1 MLGKKIKQ
9 LRNEKGMTQDELAT
23 RLSVVRQTVSKWE
36 KGFAVPDAEM
46 IVKIA
51 DALGTTVNDL
61 LGSSCVGGAGNENE
75 DDPYSSEYMKERID
89 ALMIQLARISEQLEA
104 KNDIMQKIW
113 ILALILLGAIAVGRF
128 LALIS
133 GIFDWL
139 ITSLMTMFSLMQ
151 LL

>member
-51 DALGTTVNDL
+51 DALGT
-61 LGSSCVGGAGNENE
+61 
-75 DDPYSSEYMKERID
+75 ID

-113 ILALILLGAIAVGRF
+113 ILALILLGAIAVGRL

>member
-1 MLGKKIKQ
+1 
-9 LRNEKGMTQDELAT
+9 
-23 RLSVVRQTVSKWE
+23 
-36 KGFAVPDAEM
+36 M

-75 DDPYSSEYMKERID
+75 DDPYSNEYMKERID